1 MILKY
6 IAFCRKTLVGLR
18 IVKYVSDSL
27 VLHMHKSDGGVDA
40 SSFPFLAPPIP
51 SGPESETFSKRKSIL
66 EERTEKEAG
75 GATDR
80 LKLEG
85 RFFGHL
91 AAGRFSL
98 PPGQN
103 SAMIYR
109 DPSID

>member
-1 MILKY
+1 
-6 IAFCRKTLVGLR
+6 
-18 IVKYVSDSL
+18 
-27 VLHMHKSDGGVDA
+27 MHKSDGGVDA

-66 EERTEKEAG
+66 EERTKKEAG

-80 LKLEG
+80 TKLEG